1 MAFTHLH
8 IHTQYSLLDGDCVI
22 DRLIDHVKELG
33 QTSVAITDHGAM
45 YGAVEFYKTAVA
57 AGIKP
62 IIGCEV
68 YVASRTMYDKT
79 VEFDRNNYHL
89 LLLAKDNEGYKN
101 LIQLVSEAWTDG
113 FYSKPRV
120 DHDCLRKYAG
130 GLVCLSA
137 CLAGEI
143 PQALLNGN
151 YEGAKKIALEYLE
164 LFGEGNFYIEIQNHG
179 LREQLEVLPMLKRL
193 ANETGIPLVATND
206 AHYIKKENARTQ
218 RVLMCIQMGKTLD
231 DPNPFGFE
239 TEEFYVKSEEEM
251 RELFPDCPEAIDNT
265 QKIADMCNVSF
276 EFGQTKLPHF
286 EVPDGKDH
294 FTFFREQCEAGIY
307 RRYGSHPTQEIW
319 DRLYYELDVIDRM
332 GYVDYYLIVYDFIRA
347 AREMGIPVGPG
358 RGSGAGSIAAYAI
371 GITNLDPIRYNLL
384 FERFLNPERISM
396 PDFDVDFCYERRQ
409 EVIDYVVRKYGADHV
424 AQIVTFGTMAARA
437 AIRDVGRVMGLSYS
451 VVDEVAKSVPNEL
464 NITLEKALTTSPT
477 LKEKYESDPTIRQL
491 IDISREV
498 EGMPRNTSM
507 HAAGVVITRDP
518 VVSYVPLAKNN
529 GSVVTQFPMTTLEE
543 LGLLKM
549 DFLGLRT
556 LTVIEDCVQAIN
568 ASGGELDI
576 ETIPLDDKEVFAM
589 LSAGDTEGVFQF
601 ESEGMKRVLQQ
612 LQPES
617 IEDLTA
623 VVSLYRP
630 GPMDSI
636 PKYIANRHAPES
648 IRYKTPLLKEI
659 LDVTYG
665 CIVYQEQ
672 VMQIVQRLAGY
683 SLGRADLVRRAMSK
697 KKHHVMQEERQ
708 NFVYGKKREDGTVEV
723 AGAVAN
729 GISPEIANSI
739 FDEMVSFASYAF
751 NKSHA
756 ACYALVSYRTAYLKC
771 HYPCEFMAALLTS
784 VLEKTDKTVAYIG
797 ECERIGISILPP
809 DVNHSTERFTVED
822 GKIRFSL
829 AAVKNL
835 GRGVIAGIA
844 AEREAH
850 GSFVDFTDF
859 CSRTYGNDI
868 NKRVFESLIK
878 CGACDGLCPNR
889 RQMYVGF
896 GDVLDSI
903 DAVNKRNLVGQL
915 SLFDSFGEGGGSA
928 NLLRQLP
935 KVEDFSEK
943 ERLAMERE
951 ATGMHISGH
960 PLSSYGAFF
969 KRNRCRKLAAVESAV
984 FEEHTLQ
991 NGDRVDLLL
1000 VISAKKLKTTRSNS
1014 MMAFVTAED
1023 ETGTCEILVFPSVL
1037 EKYDPLLRVDAI
1049 LSVRA
1054 KLSVEEDSIKYLAD
1068 SFAEAK
1074 ADGSMGEEESNTVV
1088 PTTEDKGKQSSKSN
1102 LPDGLYLKVSAK
1114 NGEDCAQAVR
1124 LLRVFE
1130 GVTPVRF
1137 RYEDTGLAERAN
1149 RLSVDLNSV
1158 LLRELVRLLGEKN
1171 VVAVKDGMN
1180 YK

>member
-22 DRLIDHVKELG
+22 DRLIDRVKELG
-33 QTSVAITDHGAM
+33 QTSVAVTDHGAM

-68 YVASRTMYDKT
+68 YVASRSMQDKT

-89 LLLAKDNEGYKN
+89 LLLAKDNEGYRN
-101 LIQLVSEAWTDG
+101 LIKLVSEAWTEG

-120 DHDCLRKYAG
+120 DHDCIRKYAG
-130 GLVCLSA
+130 GLICLSA

-151 YEGAKKIALEYLE
+151 YDGAKKLALEYRE
-164 LFGEGNFYIEIQNHG
+164 IFGEENFFLEIQNHG
-179 LREQLEVLPMLKRL
+179 LREQLEVLPLLKRL
-193 ANETGIPLVATND
+193 SRETGIPLVATND
-206 AHYIKKENARTQ
+206 AHYVKKEDARTQ

-239 TEEFYVKSEEEM
+239 TEEFYVKSEQEM
-251 RELFPDCPEAIDNT
+251 RDLFPDCPEAIDNT
-265 QKIADMCNVSF
+265 RKIADRCNVTF
-276 EFGQTKLPHF
+276 EFGNTKLPHF

-294 FTFFREQCEAGIY
+294 FVFFKEQCEAGIY
-307 RRYGSHPTQEIW
+307 RRYGDNPSKEIW
-319 DRLYYELDVIDRM
+319 DRLYYELDVINRM

-384 FERFLNPERISM
+384 FERFLNPERVSM

-409 EVIDYVVRKYGADHV
+409 EVIDYVVSKYGADHV

-437 AIRDVGRVMGLSYS
+437 AIRDVGRVMGLGYS

-464 NITLEKALTTSPT
+464 NITLDKALSTSPT
-477 LKEKYESDPTIRQL
+477 LKEKYDSDPTIRQL

-518 VVSYVPLAKNN
+518 VVDYVPLAKNN

-556 LTVIEDCVQAIN
+556 LTVIEDCVQAVN
-568 ASGGELDI
+568 ASGGNLDI
-576 ETIPLDDKEVFAM
+576 DNIPLDDKEVFAM
-589 LSAGDTEGVFQF
+589 LSEGETEGVFQF

-612 LQPES
+612 LQPLS

-636 PKYIANRHAPES
+636 PKYVANRHDSDS

-672 VMQIVQRLAGY
+672 VMQIVQKLAGY

-723 AGAVAN
+723 AGAVSN
-729 GISPEIANSI
+729 GISPEVANSI

-756 ACYALVSYRTAYLKC
+756 ACYALVSYRTAYLKR

-784 VLEKTDKTVAYIG
+784 VLDKTEKTVSYIG
-797 ECERIGISILPP
+797 ECERLGIAILSP

-835 GRGVIAGIA
+835 GRGVIVSIA
-844 AEREAH
+844 EEREKN
-850 GSFVDFTDF
+850 GPYKDFTDF

-868 NKRVFESLIK
+868 NKRVLESLIK
-878 CGACDGLCPNR
+878 CGACDGLCKNR
-889 RQMYVGF
+889 RQMYLGF
-896 GDVLDSI
+896 GDILDSI
-903 DAVNKRNLVGQL
+903 EAVNKRNLVGQL
-915 SLFDSFGEGGGSA
+915 SLFDSFGDGGGAVS
-928 NLLRQLP
+928 LLRQLP
-935 KVEDFSEK
+935 NVEDFSEK
-943 ERLAMERE
+943 ERLVMERE
-951 ATGMHISGH
+951 ATGMYISGH
-960 PLSSYGAFF
+960 PLAAYSGFI
-969 KRNRCRKLAAVESAV
+969 KRNGCRKLAAVQSEV
-984 FEEHTLQ
+984 NEEHTLH
-991 NGDRVDLLL
+991 NGDRVNLLL
-1000 VISAKKLKTTRSNS
+1000 VMSTKKLKTTRSGN
-1014 MMAFVTAED
+1014 MMAFVNAED
-1023 ETGTCEILVFPSVL
+1023 ETGTCEILVFPSTL
-1037 EKYDPLLRVDAI
+1037 EKYNSLINPDAI
-1049 LSVRA
+1049 LLVRA

-1068 SFAEAK
+1068 SFAEAT
-1074 ADGSMGEEESNTVV
+1074 AGGASMETPPINSDNTA
-1088 PTTEDKGKQSSKSN
+1088 KSA
-1102 LPDGLYLKVSAK
+1102 LPDGLYLKVSGMD
-1114 NGEDCAQAVR
+1114 GEDCKQTIR
-1124 LLRVFE
+1124 LLQVFE
-1130 GVTPVRF
+1130 GTTPVRF
-1137 RYEDTGLAERAN
+1137 RYRDTGLAQRAN
-1149 RLSVDLNSV
+1149 RLSVDLNTV
-1158 LLRELVRLLGEKN
+1158 LLRELRKLLGEEN
-1171 VVAVKDGMN
+1171 VVAVQNGKN